1 MLETLRTTVK
11 NSSKKTK
18 SLGSYGS
25 RKKRMS
31 DVLDIFDGNVRIF
44 RTTHSGDVY
53 QMSMYVKEEKRYIRK
68 SLRTRDKEIAIASA
82 QKEFIFYQAKIM
94 NGEKL
99 FSITA
104 NELRNKY
111 LEYIDKQVKEKQLSI
126 GRQTNIKTYTK
137 HYLNFVGKNTKILNI
152 DKKEFQKYRSYR
164 QSKKSD
170 IRMSVVQNESITI
183 KQMYK
188 FAKSEG
194 FINQNYEL
202 DFGKIKV
209 DKNESSRIAYEVSD
223 YKKLISVAMFWYKKV
238 SDVHVKRNEEIYYRK
253 TIRDFILLMGNYGF
267 RTQELRLIKWKDV
280 VIHNDETVTIT
291 IRKENAKTKKERK
304 VRGRRSDIFI
314 RRKTYS
320 NFTESDSFVFSRF
333 DRDEE
338 ISKTILYDYY
348 NSLMKEVKEKYKD
361 FQEQDLYSLRH
372 FFITSHLI
380 ASKISVYDLAK
391 YCGTS
396 LQQISN
402 TYDNVKMEEIS
413 KKLLSYSFKFDK
425 NNNIV
430 LDDEIKEIE
439 ST

>member
-18 SLGSYGS
+18 NLGSYGS

-44 RTTHSGDVY
+44 RTTNSGDVY

-94 NGEKL
+94 SGEKL

-111 LEYIDKQVKEKQLSI
+111 LEYIEKQVKEKQLSI

-152 DKKEFQKYRSYR
+152 DKKDFQKYRSYR

-188 FAKSEG
+188 FAKNEG
-194 FINQNYEL
+194 FMNQNYEL
-202 DFGKIKV
+202 DFGKLKV
-209 DKNESSRIAYEVSD
+209 NKNESSRVAYENKDYRQLVSVGM
-223 YKKLISVAMFWYKKV
+223 YWYKKV
-238 SDVHVKRNEEIYYRK
+238 KDTHINRDEEIYYRR
-253 TIRDFILLMGNYGF
+253 TIRDFIILMGNFGF
-267 RTQELRLIKWKDV
+267 RTQELRLLKWKDV
-280 VIHNDETVTIT
+280 SVHDDGTVTILVRSET
-291 IRKENAKTKKERK
+291 SKVGKDRKI
-304 VRGRRSDIFI
+304 RGRRGDVFV
-314 RRKTYS
+314 RRKTY
-320 NFTESDSFVFSRF
+320 TKYTDSDDYVFSHFRRN
-333 DRDEE
+333 DV
-338 ISKTILYDYY
+338 ITKTILYDYY
-348 NSLMKEVKEKYKD
+348 NELLKDVKIKYKD
-361 FQEQDLYSLRH
+361 FEEQDLYSLRH

-380 ASKISVYDLAK
+380 ASRISVYDLAK

-413 KKLLSYSFKFDK
+413 KKLLSYSWKFDK
-425 NNNIV
+425 NNNII
-430 LDDEIKEIE
+430 LDDDIKDSERV
-439 ST
+439 

>member
-111 LEYIDKQVKEKQLSI
+111 LEYIEKQVKEKQLSI

-188 FAKSEG
+188 FAKNEG

-202 DFGKIKV
+202 DFGKLKV

-314 RRKTYS
+314 RRKIYS
-320 NFTESDSFVFSRF
+320 NFTDSDSFVFSRF

-425 NNNIV
+425 YNNIV
-430 LDDEIKEIE
+430 LDDEIKETE

>member
-111 LEYIDKQVKEKQLSI
+111 LEYIEKQVKEKQLSI

-188 FAKSEG
+188 FAKNEG

-202 DFGKIKV
+202 DFGKLKV

-238 SDVHVKRNEEIYYRK
+238 SDVHVKRDEEIYYRR

-320 NFTESDSFVFSRF
+320 NFTDSDSFVFSRF

-430 LDDEIKEIE
+430 LDDEIKETE

>member
-18 SLGSYGS
+18 NLGSYGS

-44 RTTHSGDVY
+44 RTTNSGDVY

-94 NGEKL
+94 SGEKL

-111 LEYIDKQVKEKQLSI
+111 LEYIEKQVKEKQLSI

-152 DKKEFQKYRSYR
+152 DKKDFQKYRSYR

-188 FAKSEG
+188 FAKNEG

-202 DFGKIKV
+202 DFGKLKV

-253 TIRDFILLMGNYGF
+253 TFSNYHF
-267 RTQELRLIKWKDV
+267 NHLNLDL
-280 VIHNDETVTIT
+280 
-291 IRKENAKTKKERK
+291 
-304 VRGRRSDIFI
+304 
-314 RRKTYS
+314 
-320 NFTESDSFVFSRF
+320 
-333 DRDEE
+333 
-338 ISKTILYDYY
+338 SKTS
-348 NSLMKEVKEKYKD
+348 SLHSP
-361 FQEQDLYSLRH
+361 F
-372 FFITSHLI
+372 
-380 ASKISVYDLAK
+380 
-391 YCGTS
+391 
-396 LQQISN
+396 
-402 TYDNVKMEEIS
+402 
-413 KKLLSYSFKFDK
+413 
-425 NNNIV
+425 
-430 LDDEIKEIE
+430 
-439 ST
+439 

>member
-1 MLETLRTTVK
+1 
-11 NSSKKTK
+11 
-18 SLGSYGS
+18 
-25 RKKRMS
+25 
-31 DVLDIFDGNVRIF
+31 
-44 RTTHSGDVY
+44 
-53 QMSMYVKEEKRYIRK
+53 MYVKEEKRYIRK

-94 NGEKL
+94 SGEKL

-111 LEYIDKQVKEKQLSI
+111 LEYIEKQVKEKQLSI

-152 DKKEFQKYRSYR
+152 DKKDFQKYRSYR

-188 FAKSEG
+188 FAKNEG

-202 DFGKIKV
+202 DFGKLKV

-320 NFTESDSFVFSRF
+320 NFTDSDCFVFSRF

-348 NSLMKEVKEKYKD
+348 NSLMKEVKEKYED

-430 LDDEIKEIE
+430 LDDEIKDSEL
-439 ST
+439 S

>member
-1 MLETLRTTVK
+1 
-11 NSSKKTK
+11 
-18 SLGSYGS
+18 
-25 RKKRMS
+25 
-31 DVLDIFDGNVRIF
+31 
-44 RTTHSGDVY
+44 
-53 QMSMYVKEEKRYIRK
+53 
-68 SLRTRDKEIAIASA
+68 
-82 QKEFIFYQAKIM
+82 
-94 NGEKL
+94 
-99 FSITA
+99 
-104 NELRNKY
+104 
-111 LEYIDKQVKEKQLSI
+111 
-126 GRQTNIKTYTK
+126 
-137 HYLNFVGKNTKILNI
+137 
-152 DKKEFQKYRSYR
+152 
-164 QSKKSD
+164 
-170 IRMSVVQNESITI
+170 MSVVQNESITI

-188 FAKSEG
+188 FAKNEG

-202 DFGKIKV
+202 DFGKLKV

-320 NFTESDSFVFSRF
+320 NFTDSDCFVFSRF

-338 ISKTILYDYY
+338 ISKTILYDNY
-348 NSLMKEVKEKYKD
+348 NSLIKEVKEKYED

-413 KKLLSYSFKFDK
+413 KKLLS
-425 NNNIV
+425 
-430 LDDEIKEIE
+430 
-439 ST
+439 

>member
-111 LEYIDKQVKEKQLSI
+111 LEYIEKQVKEKQLSI

-164 QSKKSD
+164 QSKKAD
-170 IRMSVVQNESITI
+170 IRMSVVQNELITI

-188 FAKSEG
+188 FAKNEG

-202 DFGKIKV
+202 DFGKFKV

-238 SDVHVKRNEEIYYRK
+238 SDVHVKRNEEIYYRR

-291 IRKENAKTKKERK
+291 IRKENSKTKKERK

-320 NFTESDSFVFSRF
+320 NFTDSDCFVFSRF

-348 NSLMKEVKEKYKD
+348 NSLIKEVKEKYKD

-402 TYDNVKMEEIS
+402 TYDNVKLEEVS
-413 KKLLSYSFKFDK
+413 KKLLSYSFRFDK

-430 LDDEIKEIE
+430 LDDEIRE
-439 ST
+439 

>member
-44 RTTHSGDVY
+44 RTTNSGDVY
-53 QMSMYVKEEKRYIRK
+53 QMSMYVKDEKRYIRK

-111 LEYIDKQVKEKQLSI
+111 LEYIEKQVKEKQLSI

-188 FAKSEG
+188 FAKNEG

-202 DFGKIKV
+202 DFGKLKV

-238 SDVHVKRNEEIYYRK
+238 SDVHVTRNEEIYYRK

-304 VRGRRSDIFI
+304 VRGRRSDIFL

-320 NFTESDSFVFSRF
+320 NFTDSDCFVFSRF

-348 NSLMKEVKEKYKD
+348 NSLIKEVKEKYKD

-430 LDDEIKEIE
+430 LDDEIKDTEI
-439 ST
+439 T

>member
-99 FSITA
+99 FSLTA

-111 LEYIDKQVKEKQLSI
+111 LEHIEKQVKEKQLSI

-188 FAKSEG
+188 FAKNEG

-202 DFGKIKV
+202 DFGKLKV

-238 SDVHVKRNEEIYYRK
+238 SDVHVKKNEEIYYRK

-314 RRKTYS
+314 RRKIYS
-320 NFTESDSFVFSRF
+320 NFTDSDSFVFSRF

-430 LDDEIKEIE
+430 LDDEIKETE

>member
-18 SLGSYGS
+18 NLGSYGS

-44 RTTHSGDVY
+44 RTTNSGDVY

-111 LEYIDKQVKEKQLSI
+111 LEYIEKQVKEKQLSI

-137 HYLNFVGKNTKILNI
+137 HFLNFVGKNTKILNI
-152 DKKEFQKYRSYR
+152 EKKEFQKYRSYR

-188 FAKSEG
+188 FAKNEG

-202 DFGKIKV
+202 DFGKLKV

-320 NFTESDSFVFSRF
+320 NFTDSDCFVFSRF

-348 NSLMKEVKEKYKD
+348 NSLMKEVKEKYED

-430 LDDEIKEIE
+430 LDDEIKETE
-439 ST
+439 LS

>member
-68 SLRTRDKEIAIASA
+68 SLRTRDKEIAIACA

-111 LEYIDKQVKEKQLSI
+111 LEYIEKQVKEKQLSI

-152 DKKEFQKYRSYR
+152 DKKDFQKYRSYR

-188 FAKSEG
+188 FAKNEG

-202 DFGKIKV
+202 DFGKLKV

-320 NFTESDSFVFSRF
+320 NFTDSDCFVFSRF

-413 KKLLSYSFKFDK
+413 KKLLSYEFRFDK

-430 LDDEIKEIE
+430 LDDEIKETE